1 MGEIYNSIQC
11 TQIMITTIPWW
22 LWIVLLGFGM
32 VLLIVDGLL
41 LQKENIA
48 TDEMNQIYRW
58 NFDIRLG
65 MYSPE

>member
-1 MGEIYNSIQC
+1 MGEIYNSIQYSQ
-11 TQIMITTIPWW
+11 TMITTIPWW
-22 LWIVLLGFGM
+22 LWIVVVVFGT

-41 LQKENIA
+41 LKKENIA

>member
-1 MGEIYNSIQC
+1 MGEIYNSIQYSQ
-11 TQIMITTIPWW
+11 TMITTIHWW
-22 LWIVLLGFGM
+22 LWIVVVVFGT

-41 LQKENIA
+41 LKKENIA